1 MVRLGNTT
9 VEQVVLMLTV
19 ARVFNVGNRQ
29 KIQPHLSR
37 LWSHS
42 TQVAVLSEVLARP
55 LPALKPDVAMLAG
68 LIHDMG
74 ALPVI
79 VQAQKYPTV
88 LSNPNILEPLISAL
102 RPELS
107 YSMLSAWNFPRELI
121 AAAAGHEELM
131 RRGQEQVEYVD
142 LVLVANQLSYMDPEQ
157 PPTDSPLWRLPAFR
171 KVGIEPAQ
179 LPALFEQAGERFE
192 LLSNVLC

>member
-1 MVRLGNTT
+1 
-9 VEQVVLMLTV
+9 MLDAIITNGQ
-19 ARVFNVGNRQ
+19 AAGRDNPAL
-29 KIQPHLSR
+29 QP
-37 LWSHS
+37 
-42 TQVAVLSEVLARP
+42 VLART

-79 VQAQKYPTV
+79 VQAQKYPAV

-107 YSMLSAWNFPRELI
+107 YSMLSGWKFPRELI
-121 AAAAGHEELM
+121 TAVADHEELT

-142 LVLVANQLSYMDPEQ
+142 LVLVANQLSYMDPAQ
-157 PPTDSPLWRLPAFR
+157 PPTDSPVWRLPAFE
-171 KVGIEPAQ
+171 KIGIEPAQ
-179 LPALFEQAGERFE
+179 LPPIFEQAGERFE
-192 LLSNVLC
+192 LLRNVLG